1 MSRLSILEI
10 VVFAFTLSLQCL
22 EKNQRTY
29 MSGTSVFLEKLLL
42 FGINLRIT
50 FQTKLFK
57 F

>member
-29 MSGTSVFLEKLLL
+29 MSGTSIFLEKLLL